1 VLFAQINYQIIAIGG
16 VELMKKRIIL
26 VLLLLALMLGMAVSA
41 EATVAT
47 KPITVDYAD
56 IMIFVNGNTIS
67 LQPDEEPFIYNGRTF
82 VPIRFV
88 SEALNQTVEW
98 IDWIKAVKITGG
110 ADANALAEKDQE
122 IAALKAQVTS
132 LQNRID
138 YLEDDEEEVVDTDE
152 ELSDLED
159 ELIDDYEYLENVEID
174 DIRLDGDEDDVDVEI
189 DVDLDEYGDDWEDL
203 DDGDIEDWLDDL
215 VSDIQDEF
223 SDDTVVTGDITDI
236 DSDDVLVKFE
246 KDGDDD
252 LEVTFKDDDYRDS
265 SGSSSSDDADDVIE
279 SLEDEDYDVGGIDFT
294 MNITY
299 YEDDDRVSA
308 NLRAV
313 YNDAESDWDDLSDS
327 EIESDVEDICQ
338 DIADAFEDDADISLE
353 LIKIYFYDR
362 DDSLLDSF
370 NYDVEDGEL

>member
-1 VLFAQINYQIIAIGG
+1 
-16 VELMKKRIIL
+16 MKKRIIL
-26 VLLLLALMLGMAVSA
+26 VLLLLSLALGTAVSA

-98 IDWIKAVKITGG
+98 IDWIKAVKITGA
-110 ADANALAEKDQE
+110 ADASSLAEKDQE
-122 IAALKAQVTS
+122 IAALKAQITS

-138 YLEDDEEEVVDTDE
+138 YLEDDYEEEEVDDDEDE

-159 ELIDDYEYLENVEID
+159 ELLDDYEYLENVEID
-174 DIRLDGDEDDVDVEI
+174 DIRLNGDEDDVDVEI
-189 DVDLDEYGDDWEDL
+189 DVDLDKYDDDWEDL
-203 DDGDIEDWLDDL
+203 DDRDIEDWLEDL
-215 VSDIQDEF
+215 VGDIQDEF
-223 SDDTVVTGDITDI
+223 SDDTVVDGKIIDIE
-236 DSDDVLVKFE
+236 SDDVLVKFE

-252 LEVTFKDDDYRDS
+252 LEVTFKDDDYRD
-265 SGSSSSDDADDVIE
+265 GGSSSDDADDVIE
-279 SLEDEDYDVGGIDFT
+279 SLKDGDYDVGGIDFT

-299 YEDDDRVSA
+299 NEDDDRVSA

-313 YNDAESDWDDLSDS
+313 YNDAESDWDDLDDD
-327 EIESDVEDICQ
+327 EIESDVEDICEE
-338 DIADAFEDDADISLE
+338 IADAFEDDADISLKT
-353 LIKIYFYDR
+353 IRIYFYDR
-362 DDSLLDSF
+362 DDNTLGSF
-370 NYDVEDGEL
+370 SYDVDDGELD